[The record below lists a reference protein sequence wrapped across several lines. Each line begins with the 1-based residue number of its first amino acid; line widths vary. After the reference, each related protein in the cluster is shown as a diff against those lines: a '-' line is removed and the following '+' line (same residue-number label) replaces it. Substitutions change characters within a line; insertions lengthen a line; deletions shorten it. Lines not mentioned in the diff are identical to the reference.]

1 MAGTLEA
8 MEKTEFNQN
17 VEALAKNILEKP
29 KRMSQRNSRYWSEI
43 MRKQFNFDR
52 VEVEVGQYQSFILVD
67 KCFDL
72 RLHA

>member
-1 MAGTLEA
+1 MAETLDA
-8 MEKTEFNQN
+8 MVKTEFQQH

-43 MRKQFNFDR
+43 LCKQYNFDR
-52 VEVEVGQYQSFILVD
+52 DELEVCKHIHFIVVNLLFVV
-67 KCFDL
+67 

>member
-8 MEKTEFNQN
+8 MDKTEFNQH

-43 MRKQFNFDR
+43 MQKQVNFDR